1 MPNVAILQRER
12 AETSKARD
20 YLGPA
25 DVTKVEP
32 HEVEVRLPSG
42 GLVRA
47 RVALAFT
54 YEPQPKDV
62 VLVIG
67 NADGH
72 YVIGVLHGAGRA
84 VLGFPGDVELRA
96 VGGVLHL
103 AGDTGVRLDGPEIEV
118 KAGKLR
124 LLADSVAQK
133 FTELRQPV
141 TTLLSVRA
149 GRTHT
154 VVDDSTYAQS
164 KSATIV
170 TEEKVTINGK
180 SIYLG

>member
-1 MPNVAILQRER
+1 VSNVAILQRER

-54 YEPQPKDV
+54 YEPQPNDV

-96 VGGVLHL
+96 GGVLHL
-103 AGDTGVRLDGPEIEV
+103 AGDKGVRLDGPEIEV

-124 LLADSVAQK
+124 ILADSVAQK
-133 FTELRQPV
+133 FAELRQHV
-141 TTLLSVRA
+141 TNLLSVRA

>member
-1 MPNVAILQRER
+1 MSNVAILQRER
-12 AETSKARD
+12 AESPKARD

-25 DVTKVEP
+25 DVTKTLP
-32 HEVEVRLPSG
+32 HEVEVRLPQG
-42 GLVRA
+42 ELVRA
-47 RVALAFT
+47 RLALAFT
-54 YEPQPKDV
+54 YEPQPNDV

-72 YVIGVLHGAGRA
+72 YVIGVLHGTGRA
-84 VLGFPGDVELRA
+84 VMGFPGDVELRA

-103 AGDTGVRLDGPEIEV
+103 AGDKGVRVDGPEVDV
-118 KAGKLR
+118 KAGTLR
-124 LLADSVAQK
+124 IIAGSVAQK
-133 FTELRQPV
+133 FAELRQHV
-141 TTLLSVRA
+141 TDLLSVRA